1 MKLSGKQTRPIN
13 HTTFLELVNANVIR
27 RVSALNDGKWWL
39 LIQVGSAER
48 TLHTK
53 RGAVRQFSSLN
64 TVENYLRS
72 VGVQRF
78 EVELIT

>member
-1 MKLSGKQTRPIN
+1 MLSGKQTRPIT
-13 HTTFLELVNANVIR
+13 HTSFKDLVNAQAVR
-27 RVSALNDGKWWL
+27 RVEILNDGKWWV
-39 LIQVGSAER
+39 LIHIGNVER

-78 EVELIT
+78 EVELV